1 MPLGEEIGEVVLRVV
16 IEIVFHV
23 VFYGVGYLFL
33 KILSFGNLPLA
44 SFSSLEDRNPSEKKT
59 WTLRQSIWLKR
70 REKGRILKAECV
82 ILAGTLVAVAISVI
96 WYLAS

>member
-16 IEIVFHV
+16 IEI